1 MANRRCGA
9 CMMRDK
15 QTAAECAPT
24 RQAAL
29 LYSVSAGYLDD
40 AVRGQVTE
48 RLSVVSFVSIEKP
61 GNRRRS
67 LEKFTDV
74 YINESFSLC
83 NFI

>member
-1 MANRRCGA
+1 
-9 CMMRDK
+9 MMRVR

-24 RQAAL
+24 SQAAL

-40 AVRGQVTE
+40 GVRGQVTD

-74 YINESFSLC
+74 YMN
-83 NFI
+83 